1 MNDRSP
7 SDFDASS
14 QGPQEKHETLVLF
27 EKLQELRSGLR
38 KVGVVRVLAA
48 YEKNSLTLAFLNSEM
63 SPMLL
68 PHLDEVVDE
77 LGRLL
82 GLVVRRRY
90 PVESPRQANGG
101 SFVWRLEDDILI
113 HKHTV
118 TFRGLP

>member
-1 MNDRSP
+1 MNDRNH
-7 SDFDASS
+7 SDLNASS
-14 QGPQEKHETLVLF
+14 EGPQEKHETLVLF

-63 SPMLL
+63 SPILL
-68 PHLDEVVDE
+68 PNLDEVVDE
-77 LGRLL
+77 LSRLL
-82 GLVVRRRY
+82 ELVVKRRY
-90 PVESPRQANGG
+90 PVATLRQANGG
-101 SFVWRLEDDILI
+101 SFAWHLEDDILI

>member
-1 MNDRSP
+1 MNDRNH
-7 SDFDASS
+7 SDPDASPE
-14 QGPQEKHETLVLF
+14 GPQEKHETLVLF

-38 KVGVVRVLAA
+38 KVGVVRVIAA
-48 YEKNSLTLAFLNSEM
+48 YDKNSLTLAFLNSEM

-68 PHLDEVVDE
+68 ADLDQVVDE
-77 LGRLL
+77 LSRLL

-90 PVESPRQANGG
+90 PVATPRQANAG
-101 SFVWRLEDDILI
+101 SFVWHLEDDILI